1 MADLALIRSP
11 GDRRR
16 YELDGV
22 GTLRLGGWA
31 SRWATAEAGE
41 RRWGLARRGLWRSV
55 IEATD
60 PASTVVGA
68 FEGRSLKR
76 GGTLR
81 WGEHEYLLKPDSNWT
96 ESYALLDG
104 ERRLA
109 ALEGKGWG
117 KRPVRVAIDDEAEID
132 PGLLLFTAFVVRALA
147 EDASAAASGAG
158 AGAVGGS

>member
-1 MADLALIRSP
+1 MTELALTRSP

-16 YELDGV
+16 FDLQGY

-31 SRWATAEAGE
+31 SRWASAEADE
-41 RRWGLARRGLWRSV
+41 RRWGFARRGILRSR

-60 PASTVVGA
+60 PAGTVVGL

-76 GGTLR
+76 GGALR
-81 WGEHEYLLKPDSNWT
+81 WNEHEYELKPDSRWT
-96 ESYALLDG
+96 ERYALLDG

-109 ALEGKGWG
+109 VLDGKGWG
-117 KRPVRVAIDDEAEID
+117 KRPVRVDVEDVTETD

-147 EDASAAASGAG
+147 EDATAAAG
-158 AGAVGGS
+158 